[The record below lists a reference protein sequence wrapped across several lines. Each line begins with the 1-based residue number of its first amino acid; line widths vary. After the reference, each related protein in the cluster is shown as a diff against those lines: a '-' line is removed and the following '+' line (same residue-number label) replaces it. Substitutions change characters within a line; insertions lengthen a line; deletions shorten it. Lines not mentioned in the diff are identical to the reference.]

1 MEGKWIFTEA
11 KRTEEP
17 MMVCFRKEVL
27 VDRVCDRCTIQI
39 SADSR
44 YFLYINSDMV
54 DCGPA
59 KMPAGLR
66 CYDELDITPY
76 IKQGN
81 NEIFVKVLCYPKD
94 SLKVLGFSSG
104 PISVITEGV
113 GGLLIHELDTNYGLS
128 TDESWMCAKIDGYG
142 FVKNKFAGY
151 VGFSEHIDYERV
163 QASLDNNMKN
173 AVVVMD
179 SANSNPYGLA
189 SFWQLVKRPI
199 PQMYMEKKDTF
210 KLMRQYD
217 NTYEYDAQVY
227 VFAFPAIKVSGK
239 QGGFA
244 KLTYAESYG
253 RFEETGYVK
262 GVRNNP
268 DRQEIIGEVD
278 YITLQEGET
287 IYIPFYPRAFRFVK
301 VEVSEDVEV
310 EEFFY
315 YETGY
320 PLDVQAEFKADDE
333 VYEKIWDVSLRTLKL
348 CMYETYVDC
357 PYYEQMQ
364 YMMDTY
370 LEAIYTM
377 SVSDDSRLV
386 KKAIN
391 DFAYSQLP
399 NGLLPCNAPSSF
411 VQVIPGFAIYWL
423 LLLDA
428 YFMYEDDV
436 EFVKGHLGTVDRIID
451 FFTRHINED
460 GLLGDTGFWQFF
472 DWVDGWERGVP
483 VQKGVNILYNMLFVL
498 GLRTAAKLN
507 LSVGRLSTHNEYL
520 ALANSLSYQIIK
532 HSFDKETGLFK
543 NSPNDE
549 KPVSV
554 HAQVFAVVAQVV
566 MCEDNKRALMRTTVE
581 NAGKLK
587 PMSYAMRFF
596 LCRALEETD
605 MYDEVYKTFR
615 IWDAYKELL
624 ELDLTTWPEDFVTQR
639 SDCHGWSAL
648 PLSEFVRCY
657 LGVRP
662 IEYGFKKV
670 GIYIYDSPFEKYSGT
685 AVAKGK
691 EIFVDIDNVTG
702 NVALRIPKGLDY
714 ELKDFRKNVQSPKY
728 LISTY

>member
-1 MEGKWIFTEA
+1 M
-11 KRTEEP
+11 
-17 MMVCFRKEVL
+17 
-27 VDRVCDRCTIQI
+27 
-39 SADSR
+39 
-44 YFLYINSDMV
+44 
-54 DCGPA
+54 
-59 KMPAGLR
+59 
-66 CYDELDITPY
+66 
-76 IKQGN
+76 
-81 NEIFVKVLCYPKD
+81 
-94 SLKVLGFSSG
+94 
-104 PISVITEGV
+104 
-113 GGLLIHELDTNYGLS
+113 
-128 TDESWMCAKIDGYG
+128 
-142 FVKNKFAGY
+142 
-151 VGFSEHIDYERV
+151 
-163 QASLDNNMKN
+163 
-173 AVVVMD
+173 
-179 SANSNPYGLA
+179 
-189 SFWQLVKRPI
+189 
-199 PQMYMEKKDTF
+199 
-210 KLMRQYD
+210 
-217 NTYEYDAQVY
+217 
-227 VFAFPAIKVSGK
+227 IKVSGK

-549 KPVSV
+549 S
-554 HAQVFAVVAQVV
+554 
-566 MCEDNKRALMRTTVE
+566 L
-581 NAGKLK
+581 
-587 PMSYAMRFF
+587 
-596 LCRALEETD
+596 
-605 MYDEVYKTFR
+605 
-615 IWDAYKELL
+615 
-624 ELDLTTWPEDFVTQR
+624 
-639 SDCHGWSAL
+639 
-648 PLSEFVRCY
+648 
-657 LGVRP
+657 
-662 IEYGFKKV
+662 
-670 GIYIYDSPFEKYSGT
+670 
-685 AVAKGK
+685 
-691 EIFVDIDNVTG
+691 
-702 NVALRIPKGLDY
+702 
-714 ELKDFRKNVQSPKY
+714 
-728 LISTY
+728 